1 MENFKVKEVSA
12 EEEKS
17 VQEVEEQL
25 LANAEAEFKGEETKN
40 ENISDDGSLK
50 IDLRS
55 KATEEDQTTE
65 ANTEEV
71 AEQEEPLEDI
81 EDEVKDG
88 PMSDEVVLNY
98 LKEKYNL
105 DLSSLEQVN
114 KKEELP
120 SDVEA
125 FLKYKR
131 ETGRGMEDYLAL
143 NQDFSKMSETDLL
156 RSYIK
161 SENPEYDAEDIDF
174 EIEAFAYDEDVD
186 DAKDIKRA
194 KLEKKKTIAKARKYF
209 EEQKGKYLT
218 KVESTSTTV
227 DPEVLRAAEE
237 YKRLSLES
245 ENAQSENMKRHS
257 SFKQKTEEFFSSKF
271 EGFKYKVGD
280 NEFVYKPGDVDK
292 VKNRQLDVN
301 NFFSKFLD
309 KDGYLTDAAE
319 YHKAIA
325 TAMNPDAIAKFF
337 YEKGKSEAVENL
349 SKESKNVKMD
359 VRQTS
364 QASSNFSGFR
374 VSAVDSNSG
383 NRLRI
388 KKR

>member
-1 MENFKVKEVSA
+1 MENFKVKEVSS

-25 LANAEAEFKGEETKN
+25 LANAEAEFKGEEAK
-40 ENISDDGSLK
+40 SDDGSLK

-55 KATEEDQTTE
+55 KPAEEEKTPE
-65 ANTEEV
+65 ASAEE
-71 AEQEEPLEDI
+71 AMEEEQPLEDI

-156 RSYIK
+156 RSFIK

-174 EIEAFAYDEDVD
+174 EMEAFAYDEDVD

-209 EEQKGKYLT
+209 EEQKSKYLT

-257 SFKQKTEEFFSSKF
+257 SFKQKTEDFFSNNF
-271 EGFKYKVGD
+271 EGFKYKIGES
-280 NEFVYKPGDVDK
+280 EFVYKPGDVEK
-292 VKNRQLDVN
+292 VKNRQMDVN

-309 KDGYLTDAAE
+309 KDGFLTDAAE

-359 VRQTS
+359 VRQTPQS
-364 QASSNFSGFR
+364 SSNFSGFR
-374 VSAVDSNSG
+374 VSSVDSSSG